1 MTSAS
6 SPGPS
11 PRAHPRPR
19 SFEEVWAEV
28 ESFPGWLTPEQARR
42 LWDGCADLPPGST
55 VVEIGSYQGRSGS
68 VLAAAVG
75 PKGGRITAIDP
86 FVGGLPRGVI
96 GSQADFESNLER
108 AGVRDV
114 VDLLVCRS
122 AEALPNWDSPIDMLY
137 IDGKHDVV
145 TVLKDLCWVRHVRPG
160 REVAI
165 HDSFS
170 SVGVTLG
177 LLVGVLF
184 RGRLRYLGRTGSL
197 AVFRRERPTTASR
210 LQMLGQL
217 PWFARNV
224 VIKVLRRLHLHGPA
238 RALGHDQPADPF

>member
-1 MTSAS
+1 
-6 SPGPS
+6 
-11 PRAHPRPR
+11 
-19 SFEEVWAEV
+19 VWAEV

-42 LWDGCADLPPGST
+42 LWDCCENLPPGST

-75 PKGGRITAIDP
+75 PNGGRITAIDP
-86 FVGGLPRGVI
+86 FVGGLPRGAV
-96 GSQADFESNLER
+96 GSQASFESNLER

-122 AEALPNWDSPIDMLY
+122 AQALPNWDGPIDMLY

-145 TVLKDLCWVRHVRPG
+145 TVLRDLGWVRHVRHDHD
-160 REVAI
+160 VAI

-177 LLVGVLF
+177 LLIGVLF
-184 RGRLRYLGRTGSL
+184 RRNLRYVGRTGSL
-197 AVFRRERPTTASR
+197 AVFRRERPTLASR
-210 LQMLGQL
+210 LQMVAQL
-217 PWFARNV
+217 PWFTRNL
-224 VIKVLRRLHLHGPA
+224 VIKVLRRLRLHGPA
-238 RALGHDQPADPF
+238 RALGHHQPADPF

>member
-1 MTSAS
+1 MTS
-6 SPGPS
+6 PS
-11 PRAHPRPR
+11 PARTHPRFRP
-19 SFEEVWAEV
+19 FEEVWAEV

-42 LWDGCADLPPGST
+42 LWDCCADLPHGAT

-68 VLAAAVG
+68 VMAAAVG
-75 PKGGRITAIDP
+75 PNGGRITAIDP
-86 FVGGLPRGVI
+86 FVGGLPRGVT

-122 AEALPNWDSPIDMLY
+122 VEALPNWDGQIDMLY
-137 IDGKHDVV
+137 IDGKHDVL
-145 TVLKDLCWVRHVRPG
+145 TVLRDLGWVRHVRPG
-160 REVAI
+160 RHVAI

-177 LLVGVLF
+177 LFVGVLF
-184 RGRLRYLGRTGSL
+184 RRRLRYLGRTGSL

-210 LQMLGQL
+210 LQMAAQL
-217 PWFARNV
+217 PWFARNL
-224 VIKVLRRLHLHGPA
+224 VIKILRRLRLDGPA